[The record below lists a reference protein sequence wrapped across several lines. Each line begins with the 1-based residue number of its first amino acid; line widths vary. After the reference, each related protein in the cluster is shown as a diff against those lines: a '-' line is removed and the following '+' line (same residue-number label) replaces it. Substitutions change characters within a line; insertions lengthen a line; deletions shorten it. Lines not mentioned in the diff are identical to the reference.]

1 MEVVGLQ
8 LIMRIVVGRTRES
21 QILYWLVTL
30 DNRRKRVINWF
41 IVGQY

>member
-8 LIMRIVVGRTRES
+8 LAMRIVVGGTRES

-30 DNRRKRVINWF
+30 DNRRNRVINWF